1 MNYKLE
7 AIHGTEEQIQ
17 ILYDLLSTRE
27 YSISHVHLPSF
38 DDHILFVKNHPY
50 LAWFLIRLENQYL
63 GTLYVKIDNSIG
75 LNVENPNIIL
85 VKECI
90 DFIYQNFSPSPPIP
104 SETPSYFYLNVSSK
118 NQKLIEIFKELQ
130 LPKIKISFKLEESLN
145 ENR

>member
-90 DFIYQNFSPSPPIP
+90 DFIYQNFSPSLQYPLKHQATFILMCHQK
-104 SETPSYFYLNVSSK
+104 TK
-118 NQKLIEIFKELQ
+118 N
-130 LPKIKISFKLEESLN
+130 
-145 ENR
+145 